1 MKYHIHVTSKDSLG
15 MNLIENVILLAN
27 MGATMKEGTLPAMRF
42 PHSVSMVLE
51 ADEPPTPSPV
61 MRVFEYG
68 TNKEIF
74 PVFVA
79 PKGATFSTET
89 ETTEKVDKS
98 TNSGTPWTKEQLDAM
113 DWDTEF
119 KVVMT
124 DAGIDG
130 KRRAKMTTDYIS
142 KYSN

>member
-15 MNLIENVILLAN
+15 MNMIENIIELAN
-27 MGATMKEGTLPAMRF
+27 MGATLKEGTLPAMRF

-51 ADEPPTPSPV
+51 SDTPPTPSAV
-61 MRVFEYG
+61 MRVFEYD

-79 PKGATFSTET
+79 PVAATFSVDS
-89 ETTEKVDKS
+89 EKVDKS
-98 TNSGTPWTKEQLDAM
+98 TNSGTPWTKDQLEAM

-119 KVVMT
+119 KVVMA

-130 KRRAKMTTDYIS
+130 KRRAKMTSDYIA

>member
-51 ADEPPTPSPV
+51 SDTPPTPTPT
-61 MRVFEYG
+61 MRVFEYD

-79 PKGATFSTET
+79 PKAAVFSTET
-89 ETTEKVDKS
+89 EEVDKS
-98 TNSGTPWTKEQLDAM
+98 TNSGTPWTKEQLEAM

-119 KVVMT
+119 KAVMT
-124 DAGIDG
+124 AAGIDG
-130 KRRAKMTTDYIS
+130 KRRAKMTSDYIA